1 MQSIFRLPSL
11 PWSPGSA
18 LDKKAAFTPIIELP
32 SSTKAKRK
40 RAAHS
45 PGSSPKPVLKKAK
58 PSEGGA
64 VQGLAQQP
72 ARVDG
77 APLPPAA
84 SAEWA
89 QRANP
94 APRVDGYH
102 ANPPRPVATGATP
115 TSTSTSAQR
124 NSTDV
129 TLAPQPG
136 QPRVPSTMAHQAAAV
151 RENVKSSAARL
162 PASSLPANHA
172 ATATAT
178 APFHQPRPS
187 KQQDMAQTKPAIP
200 LNKDVLRAIIEAEIN
215 HAILFKHNELRLIEQ
230 EMAKCQ
236 TGLEQIRRCQLIPF
250 PGSQD
255 MSLDQINHTGP
266 ALVAPNGLA
275 PPADPAP
282 WGVTDG
288 PYSRHYSS
296 WLLPS
301 PRFDPHAPEA
311 VAPMPLNS
319 PRPKDG
325 RITRG
330 STDVASPLATS
341 HYQTARAARATGART
356 RASLDTMS
364 PAPPRDPLVI
374 KRQKDGQ
381 WVKLYC
387 TQCLPERSDFANV
400 QGFLN
405 HCRISHKL
413 DFKSHEAAA
422 IECGRVV
429 EHNDYFGSATPTS
442 ATAGSE
448 KAPLHSQVKTPLRDT
463 GVLQPRPALTLS
475 FPPSPAPMLDR
486 PAVHPLNRTLLSA
499 RDRRPPAAQQIIPRA
514 YSASQANTPR
524 TLNNHTPNFRPATD
538 APFLSSLLGKRGYS
552 GDMDHLVKNAKRRV
566 DLSVYDDESEEPED
580 AGKKL
585 ASPAKANSKS
595 KSKSAR
601 QAQHTPRAASTP
613 TAKARAGGAGA
624 RRKAPAASLPLAR
637 VPPTLAAVA
646 SADSPASTTDA
657 EMSPQTA
664 DSNPGLVSDRDDED
678 DEEEE
683 EEEEEVDGEG
693 QQQARDPDE
702 MVVVIEGSDG
712 EGSTRRGVG
721 VICSARG

>member
-58 PSEGGA
+58 PSDGGA

-72 ARVDG
+72 ARVVDG
-77 APLPPAA
+77 A
-84 SAEWA
+84 SADWA
-89 QRANP
+89 QRTNP
-94 APRVDGYH
+94 APRADGYPH
-102 ANPPRPVATGATP
+102 ATPPRSLATGAVPT
-115 TSTSTSAQR
+115 TSTLAQGNPSDLTSA
-124 NSTDV
+124 
-129 TLAPQPG
+129 PHFG
-136 QPRVPSTMAHQAAAV
+136 QAPRVPSAMAHQAAAIK
-151 RENVKSSAARL
+151 ESVKSAARL
-162 PASSLPANHA
+162 PASSLPSNHV
-172 ATATAT
+172 ATAM
-178 APFHQPRPS
+178 APLHQQPRPP
-187 KQQDMAQTKPAIP
+187 KQQDMAQTKPAMP
-200 LNKDVLRAIIEAEIN
+200 LNKDVLRAIVEAEIN

-230 EMAKCQ
+230 EIAKCQ

-250 PGSQD
+250 PGSQG
-255 MSLDQINHTGP
+255 MSLDQVNHTGP
-266 ALVAPNGLA
+266 ALVAPNGLT

-301 PRFDPHAPEA
+301 PRFDPHAPDA
-311 VAPMPLNS
+311 ATPMPLNS
-319 PRPKDG
+319 PLPKDG

-330 STDVASPLATS
+330 STDVASPLAAS

-364 PAPPRDPLVI
+364 PTPPRDPLVI

-429 EHNDYFGSATPTS
+429 EHHDYFGGATPTS
-442 ATAGSE
+442 ATAGPE
-448 KAPLHSQVKTPLRDT
+448 KAPLHSQVNTPLRDT

-499 RDRRPPAAQQIIPRA
+499 RDRRPPPAQQITPRT
-514 YSASQANTPR
+514 YSASQAKTPH
-524 TLNNHTPNFRPATD
+524 TLNHTPNFRPATD

-552 GDMDHLVKNAKRRV
+552 GDMDHLVKNAKSRV

-580 AGKKL
+580 AGKKP

-595 KSKSAR
+595 NSKSAR
-601 QAQHTPRAASTP
+601 PGQHTPRPASTP
-613 TAKARAGGAGA
+613 TARARAGGAGA

-683 EEEEEVDGEG
+683 EEVDGEG

>member
-1 MQSIFRLPSL
+1 MQSIFRLPAL

-18 LDKKAAFTPIIELP
+18 LDKKAAAFTPIIELP

-45 PGSSPKPVLKKAK
+45 PGASPKPLPKKAK

-64 VQGLAQQP
+64 VQSLAQQS
-72 ARVDG
+72 ARVVDG
-77 APLPPAA
+77 SAAPPAA
-84 SAEWA
+84 SAQAGAEWA
-89 QRANP
+89 QRTNA
-94 APRVDGYH
+94 APRADGYP
-102 ANPPRPVATGATP
+102 AATTSAATKLMAAPAQRHLTEP
-115 TSTSTSAQR
+115 TSS
-124 NSTDV
+124 
-129 TLAPQPG
+129 PQLG
-136 QPRVPSTMAHQAAAV
+136 QPRVPSTTALQAAAV
-151 RENVKSSAARL
+151 KESGKNPAARL
-162 PASSLPANHA
+162 PASSLPASNPA
-172 ATATAT
+172 PATAM
-178 APFHQPRPS
+178 APLQHQPRPP
-187 KQQDMAQTKPAIP
+187 KPEMASRPAIP

-230 EMAKCQ
+230 EIAKCQ

-250 PGSQD
+250 PGSQG
-255 MSLDQINHTGP
+255 MSLDQVNHAGP
-266 ALVAPNGLA
+266 ALVAPNGLM

-288 PYSRHYSS
+288 PYSRHYSA

-301 PRFDPHAPEA
+301 ARFDPHAPEA
-311 VAPMPLNS
+311 VTPMPLNS
-319 PRPKDG
+319 PLPKDG

-330 STDVASPLATS
+330 SADVASPLAATARS
-341 HYQTARAARATGART
+341 ARAAGART

-364 PAPPRDPLVI
+364 PTPPRDPLVI
-374 KRQKDGQ
+374 KRHKDGQ

-413 DFKSHEAAA
+413 DLKSHEAAA

-429 EHNDYFGSATPTS
+429 EHNDHFGGATPTS
-442 ATAGSE
+442 ATAGPE
-448 KAPLHSQVKTPLRDT
+448 KAPPHSQINTPLRDT

-475 FPPSPAPMLDR
+475 FPSTPAPMLDR
-486 PAVHPLNRTLLSA
+486 PAVHPLNRTVLSA
-499 RDRRPPAAQQIIPRA
+499 RDRRAPAAEQIIPRPYTPGA
-514 YSASQANTPR
+514 QSRAPR
-524 TLNNHTPNFRPATD
+524 TPGNHTPNFRPATD
-538 APFLSSLLGKRGYS
+538 APYLSSLLGKRGYS
-552 GDMDHLVKNAKRRV
+552 GDMDHMVKNYKRRV
-566 DLSVYDDESEEPED
+566 DLSEYDVDDEEPEH
-580 AGKKL
+580 GKKP

-595 KSKSAR
+595 KSAR
-601 QAQHTPRAASTP
+601 QGQHTPRAAAP
-613 TAKARAGGAGA
+613 PRARAGAGA
-624 RRKAPAASLPLAR
+624 RRKVPAAPPPLAR
-637 VPPTLAAVA
+637 IPPMSTVA

-664 DSNPGLVSDRDDED
+664 DSNPGLVSDRDDEED

-683 EEEEEVDGEG
+683 DEVEGEG
-693 QQQARDPDE
+693 RQRVRDPDE

-712 EGSTRRGVG
+712 EGAARRGVG